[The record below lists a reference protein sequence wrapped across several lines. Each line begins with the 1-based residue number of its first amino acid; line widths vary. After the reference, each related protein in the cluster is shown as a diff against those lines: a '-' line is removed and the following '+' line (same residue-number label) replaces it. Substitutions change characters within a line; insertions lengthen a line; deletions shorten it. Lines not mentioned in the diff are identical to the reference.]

1 MSQVYVNEKTGAD
14 STDVSGSE
22 QQPFQTPAFALFKN
36 EDAKILVYKQLEDSE
51 EFGYGEISASALKKA
66 KKGAEGLKKKQKNRP
81 SYRKNKENIKMML
94 LKNLQKWT

>member
-1 MSQVYVNEKTGAD
+1 MSQVYVNDKTGAD

-66 KKGAEGLKKKQKNRP
+66 KKGAEGLKKKQ
-81 SYRKNKENIKMML
+81 E
-94 LKNLQKWT
+94 